1 MLGHR
6 EMFSF
11 QQTTT
16 SLRQIVDAVIPP
28 ADTDALEEKQKHGWV
43 SAKPHRAERVRGSI
57 RWSRSTAPAGR
68 GDRPTLLLVRQTR
81 FLSVARGSAARP
93 LSEGQPPTQEWV
105 TLTVRGRRTL
115 TRAIASSNDAERR
128 FLARLSEDEAIRF
141 RRGPSALVHAPG

>member
-28 ADTDALEEKQKHGWV
+28 ADTDALEEKQSTAGYR
-43 SAKPHRAERVRGSI
+43 PHRAERVRRDHGGHAQ
-57 RWSRSTAPAGR
+57 RRLPDGGTG
-68 GDRPTLLLVRQTR
+68 QHC
-81 FLSVARGSAARP
+81 FLSGKHAFYLVARGSAARP
-93 LSEGQPPTQEWV
+93 LCRRDSLRRKNVV

-115 TRAIASSNDAERR
+115 TRAITSSNDAERR
-128 FLARLSEDEAIRF
+128 FLASLPEDEAIRF
-141 RRGPSALVHAPG
+141 RRALRALVHAPG